1 MIIIIPILIY
11 CILVLGIILLTNKSL
26 KGRARSLRK
35 KIRKRII
42 TISVILFFPLLFFY
56 FSYLFS
62 LALDNHYDVKK
73 GTFLWYA
80 TMDNNTITDFPLI
93 KPKSRVIY
101 NSIGG
106 DGPNIGT
113 GWGIEYVS
121 EEENQMLVKKII
133 DYLKSEGY
141 EIKEVTETQYYWP
154 GKNKK
159 NETNQLFSGA
169 NEKGESLDIMF
180 EKQMKKLTKIE
191 CTIVY

>member
-1 MIIIIPILIY
+1 MIMIIPIIIY
-11 CILVLGIILLTNKSL
+11 CLLVLGIILFTNKSL
-26 KGRARSLRK
+26 KDRATPFRK

-42 TISVILFFPLLFFY
+42 SISVILFFPLLFFY
-56 FSYLFS
+56 FSYLFG

-80 TMDNNTITDFPLI
+80 TMDNNTITDFPII
-93 KPKSRVIY
+93 KSKSRVTY

-106 DGPNIGT
+106 DGPSIGT

-121 EEENQMLVKKII
+121 EEENQILVKKII

-141 EIKEVTETQYYWP
+141 EIMEVTETQYYWT

-159 NETNQLFSGA
+159 NKTNQLFSGA
-169 NEKGESLDIMF
+169 NEKGESLDILF
-180 EKQMKKLTKIE
+180 EKQVKNLTKIE